1 MQYAFINI
9 LYAKLTKKPRIW
21 KIIPKCR
28 VVFKL
33 RGKVYLSAQMIFLHY
48 VSSIREEYNM
58 KNKKRGMQRN
68 TRGKKLLCVM
78 LSALMFFTMFAG
90 DWNLADGDI
99 FINASEAGQTVTQ
112 GTNAPVADSAPVISS
127 SAETSNKVTI
137 SGSGDATAQV
147 AIQDAVI
154 TTSGTESAITVTAGS
169 NAEITIKNVDIS
181 TDGNANAIDIA
192 ENSDAAIVVDGANN
206 IDTGE
211 RTSGYGDSALI
222 HVGSGAALT
231 IQGDGEGQND
241 LRVYGNHTHGAGIG
255 SNAGED
261 FTGEI
266 SFRDDVYVHSGVTEY
281 GAAVGSGNGG
291 DFSGVVNVDDGAE
304 LYAETGRNN
313 AAIGAGQNGDFTEN
327 AEVNISNST
336 VRADTYNNGAAIGG
350 GYKGDFAGTVTITNS
365 EVTAVAGH
373 IEPGAP
379 KGEGAAIGAGYSG
392 DFSGKVSIIDSTL
405 TAVAFNDG
413 AAIGAGGVDDKSP
426 DPAEFTEDGVV
437 NIHNSNVTLETHDR
451 GIPIGAPEVVV
462 EQDGKSYYSNGIYN
476 GTINITGSSN
486 VTLIDAR
493 NTELGAEALIGGAE
507 GNGTVTIDDTTQIS
521 YWTGERDLD
530 NYSECTENYKFDQ
543 SYRGATKDGE
553 LAQADEAALKE
564 IVKGARFVINVVPK
578 PNDPDNN
585 GGSTTV
591 CVSTVY
597 DFWRSLEAKIRSC
610 QPGDEIIVNVA
621 DATEM
626 PCYIL
631 EALTECGVNLTI
643 EWNGGEDIEIKHDHG
658 IEYEHEEIEFTVL
671 IDLLNN
677 Q

>member
-1 MQYAFINI
+1 
-9 LYAKLTKKPRIW
+9 
-21 KIIPKCR
+21 
-28 VVFKL
+28 
-33 RGKVYLSAQMIFLHY
+33 
-48 VSSIREEYNM
+48 M
-58 KNKKRGMQRN
+58 KNKKRGVQRN
-68 TRGKKLLCVM
+68 FRGKKLLCVM

-99 FINASEAGQTVTQ
+99 FITAGDAGQTVTQ

-127 SAETSNKVTI
+127 SAETSNKVI
-137 SGSGDATAQV
+137 VSSNGDTTAQV
-147 AIQDAVI
+147 TIQDAVI
-154 TTSGTESAITVTAGS
+154 TASGTGSAITVTAGS
-169 NAEITIKNVDIS
+169 SAEITIKNVDIS
-181 TDGNANAIDIA
+181 TDGNANAIDI
-192 ENSDAAIVVDGANN
+192 EGNSDAVIVIDGANN
-206 IDTGE
+206 IDTSQ
-211 RTSGYGDSALI
+211 RTSGYGDGALI

-231 IQGDGEGQND
+231 IQGDEEGGND
-241 LRVYGNHTHGAGIG
+241 LNVYGKNTHGAGIG
-255 SNAGED
+255 SNSGED

-266 SFRDDVYVHSGVTEY
+266 SFSGDVYVHSGVTEY

-327 AEVNISNST
+327 AEVNVSNST

-392 DFSGKVSIIDSTL
+392 DFSGEVSIIDSTL

-413 AAIGAGGVDDKSP
+413 AAIGAGGVDGNSS

-451 GIPIGAPEVVV
+451 GIPIGAPEVIV
-462 EQDGKSYYSNGIYN
+462 EQDGKSYYSNGIYE
-476 GTINITGSSN
+476 GTVNITGTSN
-486 VTLIDAR
+486 VTLVDGR

-507 GNGTVTIDDTTQIS
+507 GSGMVTIDDTAQIN
-521 YWTGERDLD
+521 YWTGEFDSD
-530 NYSECTENYKFDQ
+530 NYAECTDDYKYDQ

-553 LAQADEAALKE
+553 LAEADEAALKE
-564 IVKGARFVINVVPK
+564 IIKGSEFVIRVVPK
-578 PNDPDNN
+578 PTPNIPGSN

-591 CVSTVY
+591 CISTVN
-597 DFWRSLEAKIRSC
+597 DFWRTLETRIRSC
-610 QPGDEIIVNVA
+610 QPGDKITVNVA
-621 DATEM
+621 DATKM

-631 EALTECGVNLTI
+631 EALTECGVDLTI

-658 IEYEHEEIEFTVL
+658 IEYDREEIEFTVL
-671 IDLLNN
+671 IELLNN
-677 Q
+677 